1 MRMEVVLGVFKICT
15 EGHDNPFGAINCDYC
30 SFFLQMLLLIQLSQ
44 LCHYSRYVLFLKDKM
59 SKGQDLNEE
68 MQFTKGC

>member
-1 MRMEVVLGVFKICT
+1 M

-30 SFFLQMLLLIQLSQ
+30 SFFLQLLLLIQLSQ
-44 LCHYSRYVLFLKDKM
+44 LFHYSRYVYLKDKM
-59 SKGQDLNEE
+59 SNGQDLNEG